1 MGRFSLEAPLVS
13 KQAVVREMDASD
25 AESLATA
32 AASVTVV
39 LGRIGVPTAADAALA
54 MLADWQGLRVEDLG
68 NLFGVFS
75 PSTQALVGVIGIRQT
90 EDFVAELG
98 AWNTRRGTARKQLAE
113 AVVQVT
119 AWTHRARFPTCL
131 GLTSTRWMTSTQSTS
146 RLSRDTSLRVR
157 FEPRQGE
164 IKARY
169 SSVG

>member
-39 LGRIGVPTAADAALA
+39 LGRIGVPTAPDAALA
-54 MLADWQGLRVEDLG
+54 MLADWQGLREEDLG

-75 PSTQALVGVIGIRQT
+75 PSTQALVGVIGIRQA

-119 AWTHRARFPTCL
+119 AWTHRHGFR
-131 GLTSTRWMTSTQSTS
+131 
-146 RLSRDTSLRVR
+146 RVWSDIDPLDDEYSKY
-157 FEPRQGE
+157 FSVVAGYVLEGE
-164 IKARY
+164 VRTPSGQIKARY
-169 SSVG
+169 SSLG